1 LGISPRDN
9 ELYSRYR
16 IQKQA
21 TNLTQA
27 VGFDELDFSDMKN
40 AFHKSNSPVAKTGQ
54 ASPLK
59 KRLLQAKLT
68 ELNKSRDLIL
78 MAARSC
84 FAKQG
89 FAGTS
94 MNDIQEASG
103 FSRGNLYHFF
113 KGKEEIV
120 KIIITQNLGRYC
132 ECIETILKESDG
144 RDLTLFELICE
155 LASFAEEITKGP
167 GKGMAFHV
175 WSLAMVDLDIRATM
189 LTYFERICGA
199 LEQKIIALQKVGQIA
214 KTKNVQNLSVTLFGL
229 LIPGFTLQSVF
240 MENKALSAAQYSES
254 LNLLFKDNL

>member
-1 LGISPRDN
+1 M
-9 ELYSRYR
+9 
-16 IQKQA
+16 
-21 TNLTQA
+21 TQA

-40 AFHKSNSPVAKTGQ
+40 ALHKSNSPVAKTGQ

-132 ECIETILKESDG
+132 ERIETILKESDE
-144 RDLTLFELICE
+144 RDLAISELIFELS
-155 LASFAEEITKGP
+155 SFAEEITKGP

-175 WSLAMVDLDIRATM
+175 WSLAMVDLDIRQTM
-189 LTYFERICGA
+189 QTYFERIRGA
-199 LEQKIIALQKVGQIA
+199 LEQKIILLMKKG
-214 KTKNVQNLSVTLFGL
+214 KLKGDKNTEQLSVALFGL
-229 LIPGFTLQSVF
+229 VIPGFTVQSVF
-240 MENKALSAAQYSES
+240 MDEKSIDSAEYVRALE
-254 LNLLFKDNL
+254 LLLKNSS